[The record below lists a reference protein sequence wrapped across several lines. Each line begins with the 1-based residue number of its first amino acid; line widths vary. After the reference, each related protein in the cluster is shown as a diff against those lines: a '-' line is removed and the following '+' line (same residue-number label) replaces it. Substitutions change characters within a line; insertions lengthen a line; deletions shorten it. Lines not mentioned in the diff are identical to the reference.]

1 MATATNLPAAFVSG
15 AILTADQMNNLR
27 GAFRILQV
35 VTASTSTQV
44 TNSTTTYADTGL
56 TASIT
61 PQAST
66 NKILVIVTQSAC
78 YKSAGN
84 TENALNLRL
93 LRDATT
99 IQTFANLA
107 GYTNTLLQNR
117 FGSCSTQYL
126 DSPASTSALTYKTQL
141 ANNVAAADVGVQV
154 GNVAQSTIILMEI
167 SA

>member
-1 MATATNLPAAFVSG
+1 MATPTNLPAAFVSG
-15 AILTADQMNNLR
+15 SILTADQMNNLR
-27 GAFRILQV
+27 GAFRVLQV
-35 VTASTSTQV
+35 VTGSTSTQV

-56 TASIT
+56 SASIT
-61 PQAST
+61 PQAAS

-99 IQTFANLA
+99 IQTFAALA

-117 FGSCSTQYL
+117 FGSCSTTFL

-141 ANNVAAADVGVQV
+141 SNNVAAADVGVQI